1 VKTVRALLIVDVQN
15 DFCEGGSLAVVG
27 GAAVAS
33 KITDYLKTNAGDYS
47 LIVASRDWHDAN
59 SSNEG
64 HFAIDGA
71 EPDFVNSWPPHC
83 VSGTAGAD
91 YHPNLDQ
98 GFIGAHVQKG
108 MGHASYSAFEG
119 ITTDGRTLG
128 QVLSDAQVTALDV
141 VGIAT
146 DYCVLASALD
156 ARKTGIAVTVLTE
169 MCAGISVASTDAA
182 LAQLKQAG
190 CAVVTSVA

>member
-1 VKTVRALLIVDVQN
+1 MRALLIVDVQN
-15 DFCEGGSLAVVG
+15 DFCEGGSLAVNG

-33 KITDYLKTNAGDYS
+33 KITDYLKKNADNYS

-59 SSNEG
+59 SSNDG

-71 EPDFVNSWPPHC
+71 QPDFVNSWPPHC
-83 VSGTAGAD
+83 VSGSQGAD

-98 GFIGAHVQKG
+98 SFIGVHVKKG

-119 ITTDGRTLG
+119 VTAEGRTLE
-128 QVLSDAQVTALDV
+128 QVLANAKITHLDV

-156 ARKTGIAVTVLTE
+156 ARQTGIAVAVLAE
-169 MCAGISVASTDAA
+169 LCAGISAASTEAA
-182 LAQLKQAG
+182 LTKLEQAG
-190 CAVVTSVA
+190 CAVVPSVA

>member
-1 VKTVRALLIVDVQN
+1 MRALLIVDVQN
-15 DFCEGGSLAVVG
+15 DFCEGGSLAVNG
-27 GAAVAS
+27 GAAVAG
-33 KITDYLKTNAGDYS
+33 KITEYLKKNAYDYS

-59 SSNEG
+59 SSNDG

-71 EPDFVNSWPPHC
+71 QPDFVNSWPPHC
-83 VSGTAGAD
+83 VSGSQGAD

-98 GFIGAHVQKG
+98 SFIGVHVKKG

-119 ITTDGRTLG
+119 VTAEGRTLE
-128 QVLSDAQVTALDV
+128 QVLANAQINQLDV

-156 ARKTGIAVTVLTE
+156 ARQTGIAVAVLAE
-169 MCAGISVASTDAA
+169 LCAGISAASTEAA
-182 LAQLKQAG
+182 LTKLEQAG
-190 CAVVTSVA
+190 CAVVPSVA

>member
-1 VKTVRALLIVDVQN
+1 VRALLIVDVQN
-15 DFCEGGSLAVVG
+15 DFCEGGSLAVNG
-27 GAAVAS
+27 GAAVAG
-33 KITDYLKTNAGDYS
+33 KITEYLKKNAYDYS

-59 SSNEG
+59 SSNDG

-71 EPDFVNSWPPHC
+71 QPDFVNSWPPHC
-83 VSGTAGAD
+83 VSGSQGAD

-98 GFIGAHVQKG
+98 SFIGVHVKKG

-119 ITTDGRTLG
+119 VTAEGRTLE
-128 QVLSDAQVTALDV
+128 QVLANAQINQLDV

-156 ARKTGIAVTVLTE
+156 ARQTGIAVAVLAE
-169 MCAGISVASTDAA
+169 LCAGISAASTEAA
-182 LAQLKQAG
+182 LTKLEQAG
-190 CAVVTSVA
+190 CAVVPSVA

>member
-1 VKTVRALLIVDVQN
+1 MRALLIVDVQN
-15 DFCEGGSLAVVG
+15 DFCEGGSLAVAG
-27 GAAVAS
+27 GAQVAR
-33 KITDYLKTNAGDYS
+33 KISEFLAIHLSDYDLV
-47 LIVASRDWHDAN
+47 VASRDWHDSA

-83 VSGTAGAD
+83 VANTFGAE

-98 GFIGAHVQKG
+98 SFIEVHVQKG

-119 ITTDGRTLG
+119 IASDGKSLE
-128 QVLSDAQVTALDV
+128 QVLSTAGISQIDV

-146 DYCVLASALD
+146 DYCVLASSLD
-156 ARKTGIAVTVLTE
+156 AAGMGLEVRVLLE
-169 MCAGISVASTDAA
+169 MCAGISLDSTAA
-182 LAQLKQAG
+182 AVVTLEQAG
-190 CAVVTSVA
+190 CAVLPAVA

>member
-1 VKTVRALLIVDVQN
+1 MRALLIVDVQN
-15 DFCEGGSLAVVG
+15 DFCEGGSLAVNG

-33 KITDYLKTNAGDYS
+33 KITDYLKKNADNYS

-59 SSNEG
+59 SSNDG

-71 EPDFVNSWPPHC
+71 QPDFVNSWPPHC
-83 VSGTAGAD
+83 VSGSQGAD

-98 GFIGAHVQKG
+98 SFIGVHVKKG

-119 ITTDGRTLG
+119 VTAEGRTLE
-128 QVLSDAQVTALDV
+128 QVLANAQINQLDV

-156 ARKTGIAVTVLTE
+156 ARQTGIAVAVLAE
-169 MCAGISVASTDAA
+169 LCAGISAASTEAA
-182 LAQLKQAG
+182 LTKLEQAG
-190 CAVVTSVA
+190 CAVVPSVA

>member
-1 VKTVRALLIVDVQN
+1 MRALLIVDVQN
-15 DFCEGGSLAVVG
+15 DFCEGGSLAVAG

-33 KITDYLKTNAGDYS
+33 KITDYLKTNAGEYS
-47 LIVASRDWHDAN
+47 LIIASRDWHDAD

-71 EPDFVNSWPPHC
+71 EPDFVDSWPPHC

-98 GFIGAHVQKG
+98 SFIGVHVQKG

-119 ITTDGRTLG
+119 FTAEGRALE
-128 QVLSDAQVTALDV
+128 QVLSDAGVTELDV

-169 MCAGISVASTDAA
+169 MCAGISVASTDEA
-182 LAQLKQAG
+182 LAKLKQAG

>member
-1 VKTVRALLIVDVQN
+1 MRALLIVDVQN
-15 DFCEGGSLAVVG
+15 DFCEGGSLAVTG

-33 KITDYLKTNAGDYS
+33 NITDHLKNNAGDYS

-59 SSNEG
+59 SSNDG
-64 HFAIDGA
+64 HFAVDGA

-83 VSGTAGAD
+83 VAGSTGAD
-91 YHPNLDQ
+91 YHSNLDQ
-98 GFIGAHVQKG
+98 NFIGVHVQKG

-119 ITTDGRTLG
+119 ITTDGRSFE

-156 ARKTGIAVTVLTE
+156 ARKTGIDVTVLTE
-169 MCAGISVASTDAA
+169 LCAGISVASTDAA